1 MLDFLSKQQKDSIRI
16 FLNRIGC
23 KTRDLARAVM
33 YEKCINLVNEL
44 EPCKMDALEISSGFE
59 WKALGF
65 KSFTEA
71 NFPDFDICTQ
81 TTGQKFDIIIADQV
95 WEHLL
100 WPYKATNNVLHMLRP
115 GGYFLVTTPF
125 LIKIHDMPVD
135 CSRWTETGMKYLLAE
150 CGFPIDKIITGSWGN
165 RKAVIGNLTR
175 FPKAFYRSLKN
186 EPEYPLTVWA
196 LARKE
201 HINFNKQNEPNV

>member
-1 MLDFLSKQQKDSIRI
+1 MLEFLSVQQKNSIRI

-23 KTRDLARAVM
+23 KTRDWARVVM
-33 YEKCINLVNEL
+33 YEECMKLVNTL
-44 EPCKMDALEISSGFE
+44 EPHKLDALEISSGFE
-59 WKALGF
+59 WKALEF

-71 NFPDFDICTQ
+71 NFPEFDICTQ
-81 TTGQKFDIIIADQV
+81 TTQQKFDIIIADQV

-100 WPYKATNNVLHMLRP
+100 WPYKATKNVLQMLRP

-125 LIKIHDMPVD
+125 LIKVHDIPVD

-150 CGFPIDKIITGSWGN
+150 CGFPIDEIITGSWGN

-175 FPKAFYRSLKN
+175 FPKAFYRSLNN
-186 EPEYPLTVWA
+186 EPDYPLTVWA
-196 LARKE
+196 LARKSL
-201 HINFNKQNEPNV
+201 